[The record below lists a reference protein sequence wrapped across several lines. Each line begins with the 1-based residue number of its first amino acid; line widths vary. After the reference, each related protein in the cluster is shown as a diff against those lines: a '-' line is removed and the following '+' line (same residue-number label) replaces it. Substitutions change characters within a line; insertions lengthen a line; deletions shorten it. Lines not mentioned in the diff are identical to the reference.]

1 MHPYLV
7 DFSGICMKKPSEPV
21 EVVNTQPA
29 REPVDFLGVFTVESW
44 REFLRHGGQ
53 VMGFNAKKA
62 GIASRL
68 LPGDR
73 ILCYLSKV
81 SAFAGW
87 MEVTGRSYVDTK
99 PLWSDGLYPIRLPV
113 KVVEELALSNS
124 VPIKSLRQELSF
136 MRGRGEGGGWSVFV
150 RSSPRRWSA
159 ADAGIVRVAI
169 SNNTKRASEIA
180 KSNANSPKTESLISG
195 KSVKLNFK
203 TDSRVMRVIRK
214 TQTLLAEESIK
225 VIGSYDKVLS
235 FNKVTGYSVNVPI
248 ASTCR
253 PTATCLET
261 CYFAKGAPSWTNSL
275 KHQAAVQNL
284 ITHDPKGFAERVAL
298 EYDQLGLTFLRWNG
312 GGDLFAESVS
322 VINYLGRIRPDIILW
337 VVTRIPELAA
347 QIDHLENVFIHF
359 SLDKHS
365 LNRREK
371 FIQLKPRSKNYFFSY
386 QCEPDELPSENFL
399 GKAAVLFFDN
409 YHPTGNVQRYRKE
422 IVCPLNGKE
431 NIAETCV
438 KCRRCFNGSAV
449 TYEKSQINKA

>member
-1 MHPYLV
+1 
-7 DFSGICMKKPSEPV
+7 MKKPSKPV
-21 EVVNTQPA
+21 EVVNTHPV

-87 MEVTGRSYVDTK
+87 MEVTGPSYVDTK

-136 MRGRGEGGGWSVFV
+136 MRGHSEGGGWSIYV
-150 RSSPRRWSA
+150 RSSPRRWSVSDA
-159 ADAGIVRVAI
+159 AFVRSAI
-169 SNNTKRASEIA
+169 STHTKRASEVA
-180 KSNANSPKTESLISG
+180 NTNATSPVTEALIPG
-195 KSVKLNFK
+195 KSIKLNFK

-214 TQTLLAEESIK
+214 TQALLAEDAIK

-284 ITHDPKGFAERVAL
+284 ITHDPKAFAERVAL

-347 QIDHLENVFIHF
+347 KIDHLENVFIHF
-359 SLDKHS
+359 SLDRNS

-371 FIQLKPRSKNYFFSY
+371 FIQLKPRSANYFFSY
-386 QCEPDELPSENFL
+386 QCEPEELPSAKRL
-399 GKAAVLFFDN
+399 GRAAVLFFDN
-409 YHPTGNVQRYRKE
+409 YRPAGDLKGYRKE

-431 NIAETCV
+431 NITATCV
-438 KCRRCFNGSAV
+438 KCRRCFNGEAV
-449 TYEKSQINKA
+449 NYEITKPLT

>member
-1 MHPYLV
+1 
-7 DFSGICMKKPSEPV
+7 MKKPSKTV
-21 EVVNTQPA
+21 ELVNTRPV

-53 VMGFNAKKA
+53 VMGFNDKKA

-87 MEVTGRSYVDTK
+87 MEVTGPSYVDTK

-113 KVVEELALSNS
+113 RVVEELALSNS

-136 MRGRGEGGGWSVFV
+136 MRGRGEGGGWSIYV

-159 ADAGIVRVAI
+159 LDAAIVRSAI
-169 SNNTKRASEIA
+169 SSNAKRAVEVA
-180 KSNANSPKTESLISG
+180 NTNATSPETEALIP
-195 KSVKLNFK
+195 KKPIKLNFK

-214 TQTLLAEESIK
+214 TQALLAEDAIK

-253 PTATCLET
+253 PTATCLKT

-284 ITHDPKGFAERVAL
+284 ITHDPKAFAERVAL

-347 QIDHLENVFIHF
+347 KIDHLENVFIHF
-359 SLDKHS
+359 SLDRNS
-365 LNRREK
+365 LNRQEK
-371 FIQLKPRSKNYFFSY
+371 FIQLKPRSANYFFSY
-386 QCEPDELPSENFL
+386 QCEPGELPPANML
-399 GKAAVLFFDN
+399 GNAAVLFFDN
-409 YHPTGNVQRYRKE
+409 YHPTGSVEGYRKE
-422 IVCPLNGKE
+422 IVCPLNGSK
-431 NIAETCV
+431 NITDICA
-438 KCRRCFNGSAV
+438 KCRRCFNGKAV
-449 TYEKSQINKA
+449 EFEKYVKK

>member
-1 MHPYLV
+1 
-7 DFSGICMKKPSEPV
+7 MKKPSKPV
-21 EVVNTQPA
+21 ELVNRHSV

-87 MEVTGRSYVDTK
+87 MEVTGPSYLDTK

-113 KVVEELALSNS
+113 RVVEELALSNS

-136 MRGRGEGGGWSVFV
+136 MRGRGEGGGWSIYV

-159 ADAGIVRVAI
+159 SDAAIVRSAI
-169 SNNTKRASEIA
+169 STHTKRAIEVA
-180 KSNANSPKTESLISG
+180 NTNASSPDTEPLISG

-214 TQTLLAEESIK
+214 TQALLAEDSTK

-261 CYFAKGAPSWTNSL
+261 CYFAKGAASWTNSL

-284 ITHDPKGFAERVAL
+284 ITHNPKGFAERVAL

-322 VINYLGRIRPDIILW
+322 AINYLGRVRPDIILW

-347 QIDHLENVFIHF
+347 QIDNLENVFIHF
-359 SLDKHS
+359 SLDRHS

-371 FIQLKPRSKNYFFSY
+371 FIQLKPRSANYFFSY
-386 QCEPDELPSENFL
+386 QCEPGELPPHDRL
-399 GKAAVLFFDN
+399 GNAAVLFFDN
-409 YHPTGNVQRYRKE
+409 YHPAGNLDGYEKE

-431 NIAETCV
+431 NIVAACV
-438 KCRRCFNGSAV
+438 KCRRCFNGEAV
-449 TYEKSQINKA
+449 NYEKTKILISPRPPFQISH

>member
-1 MHPYLV
+1 
-7 DFSGICMKKPSEPV
+7 MKKQSKPV
-21 EVVNTQPA
+21 EAVKPHPV
-29 REPVDFLGVFTVESW
+29 REPADYLGVFTVDSW

-53 VMGFNAKKA
+53 VMGFNAKKE

-87 MEVTGRSYVDTK
+87 MEVTGPSYVDTK

-136 MRGRGEGGGWSVFV
+136 MRGRGEGGGWSIYV
-150 RSSPRRWSA
+150 RSSPRRWSSS
-159 ADAGIVRVAI
+159 DAGIVRAAI
-169 SNNTKRASEIA
+169 SSNTKRASEVS
-180 KSNANSPKTESLISG
+180 KTNTNLPETESLISG
-195 KSVKLNFK
+195 KSIKLNFK

-214 TQTLLAEESIK
+214 TNALIAEGSTK
-225 VIGSYDKVLS
+225 VIGSYDNVLS

-248 ASTCR
+248 ASTCQ

-275 KHQAAVQNL
+275 KHQAAVHYM
-284 ITHDPKGFAERVAL
+284 ITHDPRGFAERVAL

-347 QIDHLENVFIHF
+347 QIEHSPNIFIHF
-359 SLDKHS
+359 SLDKNS
-365 LNRREK
+365 LNRRSK
-371 FIQLKPRSKNYFFSY
+371 FIKQKPRSKNYFFSY
-386 QCEPDELPSENFL
+386 QCEPDEFPNPNDIGNAS
-399 GKAAVLFFDN
+399 VLFFDS
-409 YHPTGNVQRYRKE
+409 YRLKGSTKSYRKE
-422 IVCPLNGKE
+422 IVCPLNGMAD
-431 NIAETCV
+431 ISETCV
-438 KCRRCFNGSAV
+438 QCRRCFNGDAV
-449 TYEKSQINKA
+449 RYEMKTEEA

>member
-1 MHPYLV
+1 
-7 DFSGICMKKPSEPV
+7 MKKMSKPV
-21 EVVNTQPA
+21 EAVNPHPV
-29 REPVDFLGVFTVESW
+29 REPADYLGVFTVESW

-53 VMGFNAKKA
+53 VMGFNAKKE

-87 MEVTGRSYVDTK
+87 MEVTGPSYVDTK

-124 VPIKSLRQELSF
+124 VQIKSLRQELSF
-136 MRGRGEGGGWSVFV
+136 MRGSGEGGGWSIYV

-159 ADAGIVRVAI
+159 ADAGIVRAAI
-169 SNNTKRASEIA
+169 SSNTKRASEVAKTNA
-180 KSNANSPKTESLISG
+180 KSPESESLISG

-214 TQTLLAEESIK
+214 TETLLANGLTK

-284 ITHDPKGFAERVAL
+284 ITHDPRGFAERVAL

-312 GGDLFAESVS
+312 GGDLFSESVL

-347 QIDHLENVFIHF
+347 QIDHLDNVFIHF

-371 FIQLKPRSKNYFFSY
+371 FIQLKPRSANYFFSY
-386 QCEPDELPSENFL
+386 QCEPNELPPANML

-409 YHPTGNVQRYRKE
+409 YHLTGSVERYRKE
-422 IVCPLNGKE
+422 IVCPLNGKD

-449 TYEKSQINKA
+449 TYEKNQLNKASFDSLIN

>member
-1 MHPYLV
+1 
-7 DFSGICMKKPSEPV
+7 MKKQSKTT
-21 EVVNTQPA
+21 EVGNPYTV
-29 REPVDFLGVFTVESW
+29 REPADFLGVFTVDSW

-53 VMGFNAKKA
+53 VMGFNAKKE

-87 MEVTGRSYVDTK
+87 MEVTGPSYLDNR

-113 KVVEELALSNS
+113 KVIEELALSNS

-136 MRGRGEGGGWSVFV
+136 MRGRDEGGGWSIYV

-159 ADAGIVRVAI
+159 PDAAVVRAAI
-169 SNNTKRASEIA
+169 SANTKRAIEVA
-180 KSNANSPKTESLISG
+180 KSNANSPITEALISG

-203 TDSRVMRVIRK
+203 TDSRVVRLIRK
-214 TQTLLAEESIK
+214 TETLLANGSTK

-275 KHQAAVQNL
+275 KHQAAVHNL
-284 ITHDPKGFAERVAL
+284 IIHDPKSFAERVAL

-322 VINYLGRIRPDIILW
+322 VINYLGRIRPDIVLW
-337 VVTRIPELAA
+337 VVTRIPELAS
-347 QIDHLENVFIHF
+347 QIDHSPNIFIHF
-359 SLDKHS
+359 SLDKNS
-365 LNRREK
+365 LKRRSK
-371 FIQLKPRSKNYFFSY
+371 FIQLKPRSKNFFFSY
-386 QCEPDELPSENFL
+386 QCEPSEFPNSNEI
-399 GKAAVLFFDN
+399 GNASVLFFDS
-409 YHPTGNVQRYRKE
+409 YRLKGNVRKYGKE
-422 IVCPLNGKE
+422 IVCPLNGME
-431 NIAETCV
+431 DISETCG
-438 KCRRCFNGSAV
+438 KCRRCFNGDAV
-449 TYEKSQINKA
+449 MYEMKSQAA

>member
-1 MHPYLV
+1 
-7 DFSGICMKKPSEPV
+7 MKKPSKPV
-21 EVVNTQPA
+21 EVVNTHPV

-87 MEVTGRSYVDTK
+87 MEVTGSSYVDTE

-113 KVVEELALSNS
+113 RVVEELALSNS

-136 MRGRGEGGGWSVFV
+136 MRGRGEGGGWSIYV

-159 ADAGIVRVAI
+159 SDAAIVRSAI
-169 SNNTKRASEIA
+169 STHTKRAIEVA
-180 KSNANSPKTESLISG
+180 NTNASSPDTEPLISG

-214 TQTLLAEESIK
+214 TQALLAEDSTK

-275 KHQAAVQNL
+275 KHQAAIQNL
-284 ITHDPKGFAERVAL
+284 ITHDPRGFAERVAL
-298 EYDQLGLTFLRWNG
+298 EYDQLGLSFLRWNG

-322 VINYLGRIRPDIILW
+322 AVNYLGRVRPDIILW

-347 QIDHLENVFIHF
+347 QIDHLANVFIHF

-365 LNRREK
+365 LNRRDK
-371 FIQLKPRSKNYFFSY
+371 FIQLKPRSANYFFSY
-386 QCEPDELPSENFL
+386 QCESGELPPYDRL
-399 GKAAVLFFDN
+399 GHAAVLFFDN
-409 YHPTGNVQRYRKE
+409 YRPAGNLYVYTKE
-422 IVCPLNGKE
+422 IVCPLNGNE
-431 NIAETCV
+431 NITATCV
-438 KCRRCFNGSAV
+438 KCRRCFNGEAV
-449 TYEKSQINKA
+449 NYEITKPLT

>member
-1 MHPYLV
+1 LHPCLV
-7 DFSGICMKKPSEPV
+7 DSSGICMKKPHKPV
-21 EVVNTQPA
+21 EVARTHPV

-44 REFLRHGGQ
+44 REFLRNGGQ

-87 MEVTGRSYVDTK
+87 MEVTGPSYVDTK

-113 KVVEELALSNS
+113 RVVEELALSNS

-136 MRGRGEGGGWSVFV
+136 MRGRGEGGGWSIYV

-159 ADAGIVRVAI
+159 LDAAIVRSAI
-169 SNNTKRASEIA
+169 SSHTKRAVEVANRNSTSPEIEA
-180 KSNANSPKTESLISG
+180 LISG

-214 TQTLLAEESIK
+214 TQALLAEDSTK
-225 VIGSYDKVLS
+225 FIGSYDKVLS

-261 CYFAKGAPSWTNSL
+261 CYFAKGASSWTNSL
-275 KHQAAVQNL
+275 KHQAAVQNS
-284 ITHDPKGFAERVAL
+284 IAHDPKGFAERVAL

-312 GGDLFAESVS
+312 GGDLFVESVS
-322 VINYLGRIRPDIILW
+322 VINYLGRIRPDMILW

-359 SLDKHS
+359 SLDRHS

-371 FIQLKPRSKNYFFSY
+371 FIQLKPRSANYFFSY
-386 QCEPDELPSENFL
+386 QCEPGELPPHDRL
-399 GKAAVLFFDN
+399 GHAAVLFFDN
-409 YHPTGNVQRYRKE
+409 YEPTGNLDGYKKE
-422 IVCPLNGKE
+422 IVCPLNGKV

-438 KCRRCFNGSAV
+438 KCRRCFNGEAV
-449 TYEKSQINKA
+449 NYEITKPLT

>member
-1 MHPYLV
+1 
-7 DFSGICMKKPSEPV
+7 MKKPSKPV
-21 EVVNTQPA
+21 ELVNTHPV

-44 REFLRHGGQ
+44 REFLRYGGQ

-81 SAFAGW
+81 SAFVGW
-87 MEVTGRSYVDTK
+87 MEVIGPSYVDTK

-113 KVVEELALSNS
+113 RVVEELALSNS

-136 MRGRGEGGGWSVFV
+136 MRGRGEGGGWSIYV
-150 RSSPRRWSA
+150 RSSPRRWNASDA
-159 ADAGIVRVAI
+159 AIVRSAI
-169 SNNTKRASEIA
+169 STHTKRAIEVA
-180 KSNANSPKTESLISG
+180 NTNATSPETEALISG

-214 TQTLLAEESIK
+214 MQALLAEDSTK

-312 GGDLFAESVS
+312 GGDLFAESVAA
-322 VINYLGRIRPDIILW
+322 INYLGRVRPDIILW

-359 SLDKHS
+359 SLDRHS

-371 FIQLKPRSKNYFFSY
+371 FIQLKPRSTNYFFSY
-386 QCEPDELPSENFL
+386 QCEPGELPPHDRL
-399 GKAAVLFFDN
+399 GHAAVLFFDN
-409 YHPTGNVQRYRKE
+409 YHPAGNLDGYKKE

-431 NIAETCV
+431 NITQTCV
-438 KCRRCFNGSAV
+438 KCRRCFNGNAV
-449 TYEKSQINKA
+449 AYEQIFIKHGVQA

>member
-1 MHPYLV
+1 
-7 DFSGICMKKPSEPV
+7 MKKPSKPV
-21 EVVNTQPA
+21 DVVNTHPV
-29 REPVDFLGVFTVESW
+29 REPADFLGVFTVESW

-73 ILCYLSKV
+73 VLCYLSKV

-87 MEVTGRSYVDTK
+87 MEVTGPSYVDTK

-113 KVVEELALSNS
+113 RVVEELALSNS
-124 VPIKSLRQELSF
+124 LPIKSLRQELSF
-136 MRGRGEGGGWSVFV
+136 MRGRGEGGGWSIYV
-150 RSSPRRWSA
+150 RSSPRRWNAS
-159 ADAGIVRVAI
+159 DAGIVRAAI
-169 SNNTKRASEIA
+169 SSNIKRAGDVV
-180 KSNANSPKTESLISG
+180 KTNANTPETEALISE
-195 KSVKLNFK
+195 KPVKLNFK

-214 TQTLLAEESIK
+214 TQALLAEDSTK

-284 ITHDPKGFAERVAL
+284 ITHNPKGFAERVAL

-337 VVTRIPELAA
+337 VVTRIPELAV

-359 SLDKHS
+359 SLDRHS
-365 LNRREK
+365 LSRREK
-371 FIQLKPRSKNYFFSY
+371 FIQLKPRSTNYFFSY
-386 QCEPDELPSENFL
+386 QCEPGELPPPDRL
-399 GKAAVLFFDN
+399 GHAAVLFFDN
-409 YHPTGNVQRYRKE
+409 YHPTGNLDRYKKE

-431 NIAETCV
+431 NITQTCV
-438 KCRRCFNGSAV
+438 KCRRCFNGEAV
-449 TYEKSQINKA
+449 KFDKAKLPI